1 VYIVG
6 QSSKRNG
13 NARERTP
20 ERASSSGDEI
30 TMPRELLL
38 RCFVNS
44 DLRIILVG
52 FLTFLRASVPVLAHH
67 GQAAYDT
74 TKLVTVQGTVLEFQ
88 YINPHVQ
95 IYIEVKDDKGQVQKW
110 DGEAGNTLALHRH
123 GWSSKTLKP
132 GDGVTLT
139 GFRTKSGTNEIRL
152 KKVVMADG
160 KELDPYPSD

>member
-1 VYIVG
+1 MRCYVK
-6 QSSKRNG
+6 S
-13 NARERTP
+13 
-20 ERASSSGDEI
+20 EI
-30 TMPRELLL
+30 
-38 RCFVNS
+38 
-44 DLRIILVG
+44 RIILAG
-52 FLTFLRASVPVLAHH
+52 LLTVLCASVPVLAHH

-74 TKLVTVQGTVLEFQ
+74 TKLVTVQGNVLEFQ

-95 IYIEVKDDKGQVQKW
+95 IYIEVKDEKGQVQKW

-123 GWSSKTLKP
+123 GWTSKTLKP

-139 GFRTKSGTNEIRL
+139 GFRTKSGTNELRL